1 VNTPTGGVW
10 RAPHYSG
17 PFNRTKRALVRTERE
32 RLMLPKPE
40 PEVIA
45 DGKAVNGSLTRT
57 SLERPQAQ

>member
-10 RAPHYSG
+10 QKPHYSG
-17 PFNRTKRALVRTERE
+17 PFNRAKRVEVRTERK

-45 DGKAVNGSLTRT
+45 EGKAVNGSLTRT